1 MPVSSSLVLLLLLLL
16 LLLHFAGAESAHLTD
31 AEEFGFAQ
39 LKTCTGD
46 KQDLITNVTV
56 LPRNGFV
63 LIPKMNSGA

>member
-1 MPVSSSLVLLLLLLL
+1 MPVSSSLLLLLLL
-16 LLLHFAGAESAHLTD
+16 LLLLPFAGAHLTD